1 MSIRI
6 SVASFISRRSRVFAP
21 GAIFVLAAALMYC
34 SSNPAESVKRAGSGA
49 VQASEVTID
58 PTVNETALF
67 IAGKD
72 LPSQSGLYKFSKTA
86 EYQAFKKQMDSSW
99 SRLQES
105 NMRKIET
112 WRKKFLPGPYNSTIY
127 YPFAGPDVLNA
138 IVFFPDGDDYIMF
151 GLEATG
157 NIPQPQGVA
166 TDKLLAGLNGLT
178 AALNSILN
186 VNFFQTLHMQKDIST
201 NAFTSIISVM
211 MYFLARSDY
220 EILDV
225 KKVYIDDLGQVTTDV
240 SKTPKAMIIPGAEML
255 FRKGK
260 DAPIKRVRY
269 FEVDIEDSA
278 IEKKPNFFAYL
289 SRYTRFTTI
298 VKSASYLMH
307 YDTHFN
313 KIRDFTLA
321 QSDQILQDDSGVAMR
336 FFPQKEWKFTYHG
349 VYTMPIPLF
358 QNRFQPELKR
368 LFAEKS
374 TGLLPFSYGYNFGA
388 NEANLMF
395 AERAEKKPVSG
406 NK

>member
-6 SVASFISRRSRVFAP
+6 LFASFMPRRSRVTALV
-21 GAIFVLAAALMYC
+21 AACALAAGIMYC
-34 SSNPAESVKRAGSGA
+34 SSNHAETGKRVGSGA
-49 VQASEVTID
+49 VKASEVTID

-67 IAGKD
+67 IAGKE
-72 LPSQSGLYKFSKTA
+72 LPAQSALSKFAKTA
-86 EYQAFKKQMDSSW
+86 EYQAFRKQMDASW

-105 NMRKIET
+105 NMRKIEA
-112 WRKKFLPGPYNSTIY
+112 WRQKFLPGPYNSTIY

-166 TDKLLAGLNGLT
+166 NDKLMAGLNGLT

-201 NAFTSIISVM
+201 NAFNSIISIM

-225 KKVYIDDLGQVTTDV
+225 KKVFIDDMGQVTTDGT
-240 SKTPKAMIIPGAEML
+240 KIPKAMIIPGAEML

-269 FEVDIEDSA
+269 FEVDVSDSS
-278 IEKKPNFFAYL
+278 IDKHPNFFAYL
-289 SRYTRFTTI
+289 TRYARFTTI

-307 YDTHFN
+307 YDAHFL

-336 FFPQKEWKFTYHG
+336 YFPQQEWKFRYHG

-358 QNRFQPELKR
+358 QNRFQPELKK

-395 AERAEKKPVSG
+395 AERVEKKQGSG
-406 NK
+406 N

>member
-1 MSIRI
+1 MSIRMLF
-6 SVASFISRRSRVFAP
+6 ASFMSRRSRVIAL
-21 GAIFVLAAALMYC
+21 GAIVALAMGLAYC
-34 SSNPAESVKRAGSGA
+34 SSNHAETGKRVGAGVVK
-49 VQASEVTID
+49 ASEITID

-67 IAGKD
+67 IAGRN
-72 LPSQSGLYKFSKTA
+72 LPSQSSLYTFSQTK
-86 EYQAFKKQMDSSW
+86 EYQAFKKQMDASW

-105 NMRKIET
+105 NMKKIEA
-112 WRKKFLPGPYNSTIY
+112 WRQKFLPGPFNSTIY

-138 IVFFPDGDDYIMF
+138 LVFFPDGDEYIMF

-186 VNFFQTLHMQKDIST
+186 VNFFQTLHMQKEIST

-211 MYFLARSDY
+211 MYFLARSEY

-225 KKVYIDDLGQVTTDV
+225 KKIYIDDIGQVTTDV
-240 SKTPKAMIIPGAEML
+240 SKTTKAMVIPGAEML

-269 FEVDIEDSA
+269 FEVDVEDSA
-278 IEKKPNFFAYL
+278 LEKRPNFFAYL

-307 YDTHFN
+307 YDTHFTR
-313 KIRDFTLA
+313 IRDFTLA

-358 QNRFQPELKR
+358 QNRFQPELKK

-388 NEANLMF
+388 NAANLMF
-395 AERAEKKPVSG
+395 AERAENKQASG
-406 NK
+406 N